1 MKLKWKISPTPNN
14 EEGEDYEEVE
24 EDFLLYRPRI
34 DALKDFKIRYA
45 DGTPPILN
53 LNNDDD
59 SVDLTYHAE
68 DSTYR
73 YILRDGFNGWL
84 DWRYTYR
91 GETFGEECKVSE
103 DAVGT
108 RYVQHTAAYM
118 GATVSDK
125 AERFDYYCRRDT
137 NNTNYGYV
145 LPWDAEECF
154 VEHNIIGIVL
164 YVGHNS
170 TDKSDYS
177 NSGIGE
183 EKCHGYAVA
192 LTDVIGDESGKCK
205 WAENGKDAAK
215 KNVTDNKSNAM
226 YDWGGYYNLIKMK
239 ESINFGE
246 SKIIDGSI
254 FPAAYACETYVGL
267 SGNLAAPGNS
277 SGWFLPAYAMI
288 EYALS
293 VRDEMNKSFNA
304 IAKQIGDDGSYGKMF
319 LGPENGSSAADSYW
333 TSNESPIATQA
344 YVKKIT
350 EAGST
355 LVDKTS
361 LYYVR
366 PVLAF

>member
-1 MKLKWKISPTPNN
+1 
-14 EEGEDYEEVE
+14 
-24 EDFLLYRPRI
+24 
-34 DALKDFKIRYA
+34 
-45 DGTPPILN
+45 
-53 LNNDDD
+53 
-59 SVDLTYHAE
+59 
-68 DSTYR
+68 
-73 YILRDGFNGWL
+73 
-84 DWRYTYR
+84 
-91 GETFGEECKVSE
+91 
-103 DAVGT
+103 
-108 RYVQHTAAYM
+108 
-118 GATVSDK
+118 
-125 AERFDYYCRRDT
+125 
-137 NNTNYGYV
+137 
-145 LPWDAEECF
+145 
-154 VEHNIIGIVL
+154 
-164 YVGHNS
+164 
-170 TDKSDYS
+170 
-177 NSGIGE
+177 
-183 EKCHGYAVA
+183 
-192 LTDVIGDESGKCK
+192 
-205 WAENGKDAAK
+205 
-215 KNVTDNKSNAM
+215 M